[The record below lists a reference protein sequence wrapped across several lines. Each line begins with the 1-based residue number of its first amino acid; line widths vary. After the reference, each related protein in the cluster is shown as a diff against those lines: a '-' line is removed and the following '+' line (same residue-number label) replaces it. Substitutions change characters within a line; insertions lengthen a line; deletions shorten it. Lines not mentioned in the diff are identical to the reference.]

1 MKINILHE
9 RLQQASACVTAIEV
23 ALGDRAAYPGQ
34 DTIADE
40 VLTGLASAAV
50 ELLRQ
55 ADEAADGY
63 LTLAKAQRERS
74 HGYRLQQAIGEPR

>member
-1 MKINILHE
+1 MNKINVLHA
-9 RLQQASACVTAIEV
+9 RLYQASACVTAIDV
-23 ALGDRAAYPGQ
+23 ALGDRAAFPDA

-55 ADEAADGY
+55 ADEAAEGW
-63 LTLAKAQRERS
+63 LRSAKDRRE
-74 HGYRLQQAIGEPR
+74 AP